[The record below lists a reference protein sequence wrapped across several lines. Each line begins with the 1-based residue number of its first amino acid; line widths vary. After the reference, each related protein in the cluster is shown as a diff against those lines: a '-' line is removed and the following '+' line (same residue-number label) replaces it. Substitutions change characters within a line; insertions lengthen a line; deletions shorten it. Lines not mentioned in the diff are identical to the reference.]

1 MKRTNRTDIKRNL
14 DEDFEKEALE
24 LRNKLINY
32 KYKNYNT
39 ISLKE
44 DVIE

>member
-14 DEDFEKEALE
+14 GNEFEKESLE

-32 KYKNYNT
+32 KYKNYNK
-39 ISLKE
+39 INLKE
-44 DVIE
+44 EVIE